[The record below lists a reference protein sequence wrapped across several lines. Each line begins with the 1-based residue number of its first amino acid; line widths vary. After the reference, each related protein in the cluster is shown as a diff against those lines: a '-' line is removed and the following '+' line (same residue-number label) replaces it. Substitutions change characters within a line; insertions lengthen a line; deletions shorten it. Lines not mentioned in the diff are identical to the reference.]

1 MSKECFSKDRKF
13 RKSSKCLVNKAILS
27 WAVARDEFV
36 VKLSLWKSLMSWYL
50 ESIETGIKIIK
61 GSLILRFSF
70 GKMFVSLQKRKLEKK
85 NKKTDKSQFD

>member
-36 VKLSLWKSLMSWYL
+36 VKLSLWKSLMSGYL
-50 ESIETGIKIIK
+50 ESIETGGSKSSK
-61 GSLILRFSF
+61 G
-70 GKMFVSLQKRKLEKK
+70 V
-85 NKKTDKSQFD
+85 

>member
-1 MSKECFSKDRKF
+1 MEIANVMVFGIYRN
-13 RKSSKCLVNKAILS
+13 R
-27 WAVARDEFV
+27 
-36 VKLSLWKSLMSWYL
+36 
-50 ESIETGIKIIK
+50 GIKIIK